1 MATGLGFLGPKH
13 LPTTRNNLTAAQ
25 AELILREEANV
36 ISKNVRGAGY
46 LRIAATLAVGLV
58 ILPTMIV
65 SFARYSRDRSFGVL
79 AASKMFV
86 IVMAADSR
94 PSLPMVAI
102 I

>member
-1 MATGLGFLGPKH
+1 
-13 LPTTRNNLTAAQ
+13 
-25 AELILREEANV
+25 
-36 ISKNVRGAGY
+36 
-46 LRIAATLAVGLV
+46 LRISAMLAVGLV